1 MVADAGGTLN
11 KIRADGR
18 SRPVPLTSDSAFYD
32 TPVWSPDGARIV
44 VVKGP
49 RAPRTEEHFAP
60 GYELDWVP
68 AAGGALTRISPIN
81 AAGRPHFSRDPNRI
95 YIYEGAEGLVSMR
108 YDGTDRRAHIRV
120 TGYTYPGPG
129 AEPNNA
135 DEILISPDSDRVLA
149 QVGNYVYLV
158 TLPLIGGQTPMVNVS
173 DPSSAAFPTKRL
185 TMIGGDFIG
194 WTSDGRQAFW
204 SIGRSFLTWDP
215 AAADAMDKVAEG

>member
-1 MVADAGGTLN
+1 MKEQVPAWSPDGQWLAYVTWTDAGGTVN

-18 SRPVPLTSDSAFYD
+18 SRPVRLTADTAFYD
-32 TPVWSPDGARIV
+32 TPVWSPDGTRIV

-49 RAPRTEEHFAP
+49 RAPRTAEHVAP

-81 AAGRPHFSRDPNRI
+81 AAGRPHFSRDPSRI

-135 DEILISPDSDRVLA
+135 DEIIISPDSDRVLA
-149 QVGNYVYLV
+149 LVGNYVYLV
-158 TLPLIGGQTPMVNVS
+158 TLPLANPGE
-173 DPSSAAFPTKRL
+173 SS
-185 TMIGGDFIG
+185 
-194 WTSDGRQAFW
+194 
-204 SIGRSFLTWDP
+204 
-215 AAADAMDKVAEG
+215 